1 MKLKE
6 KLFGLA
12 ILVGLLLAMVVAF
25 LLWHS
30 FRVQESVHRFVPA
43 TEYLC
48 NIAETR
54 SDITRQMK
62 EVMDFLA
69 QNEERDWDEYLQ
81 SGTRAERAMLRWRK
95 AIEEQIA
102 LDVPGE
108 DEDLERFEIIER
120 KYRRWQQEMKDV
132 YQLHQDK
139 QHQRAQEK
147 FAQDVNKLLLDSIFV
162 ELDEALEDGQE
173 EVQDAYHELLLSLS
187 ILPWVAKEGTL
198 KLNQTQATIDYLVA
212 VSRLST
218 KLNRQATAL
227 MNFLLSGEDGVLSL
241 LTLNQAE
248 IQLTLVELS
257 KAHEKRLHFGSNIKD
272 LDFVISIDRHY
283 QQAMILSEQLI
294 NLKQQSDSLAILAPK
309 AQLLENIY
317 QTELFPGLTKA
328 LEDGS
333 AEIINLTS
341 STQRQGILL
350 VVVISFAVMVISM
363 RWIRTMVTSLHQI
376 KNGMEIIGQGNLSHR
391 INLNAADEL
400 GELADSFDHMVAKV
414 QKSRNEIEQM
424 NTSLEQRVH
433 ERTTQLETI
442 NHELEAFSYSVSHD
456 LRGPLTKVNGLIQ
469 LLMYDDDDM
478 SKEQI
483 QKYQQEICAATLK
496 MSQTIDDLLQLSRI
510 SSELISADYINLSE
524 MVSQIARELQVSD
537 SSRRV
542 HWIIA
547 PNLAAFGDR
556 NLLRLALD
564 NLLGNA
570 WKYTSQKAEAEIE
583 FGQVNIEGSTL
594 FFIRDNGAGFDM
606 RDVGR
611 IFLPFQRLH
620 QNTEFSGS
628 GIGLATVQRIIHRH
642 GGTIRAEGGLNAGA
656 TFYFSLNKLPRGKM
670 SSIAN

>member
-1 MKLKE
+1 MNRTGHLSTLGYCMKLKE

-69 QNEERDWDEYLQ
+69 QSEERDWDEYLQ

-583 FGQVNIEGSTL
+583 FGQQPLI
-594 FFIRDNGAGFDM
+594 
-606 RDVGR
+606 
-611 IFLPFQRLH
+611 
-620 QNTEFSGS
+620 
-628 GIGLATVQRIIHRH
+628 
-642 GGTIRAEGGLNAGA
+642 
-656 TFYFSLNKLPRGKM
+656 
-670 SSIAN
+670 

>member
-147 FAQDVNKLLLDSIFV
+147 FTQDVNKLLLDSIFV